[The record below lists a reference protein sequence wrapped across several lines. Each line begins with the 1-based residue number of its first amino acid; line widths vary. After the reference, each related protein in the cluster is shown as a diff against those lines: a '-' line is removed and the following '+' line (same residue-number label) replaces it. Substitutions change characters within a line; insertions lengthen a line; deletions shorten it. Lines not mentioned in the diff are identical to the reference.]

1 MPNLGGRGK
10 SQASTKSTMHVRTI
24 EVVLDDGQRDERP
37 IKRNNWHKNQQFL
50 LSKSN
55 MQQL

>member
-24 EVVLDDGQRDERP
+24 EVVLDDGHSDEEP
-37 IKRNNWHKNQQFL
+37 TKNTNWH
-50 LSKSN
+50 
-55 MQQL
+55 